1 MLRKEQEE
9 LERQQW
15 EMEDLEIQRSQM
27 EEMRKKQDFG

>member
-9 LERQQW
+9 LEREQW